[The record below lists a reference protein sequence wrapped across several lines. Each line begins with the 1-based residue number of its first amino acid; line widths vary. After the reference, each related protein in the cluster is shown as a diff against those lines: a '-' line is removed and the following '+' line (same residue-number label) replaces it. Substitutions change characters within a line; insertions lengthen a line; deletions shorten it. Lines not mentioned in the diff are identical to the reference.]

1 MQVLN
6 TKNQSSE
13 ARGNSDLKG
22 LTSKQHLFARVIL
35 VVTLANAAIF
45 YNIFRN
51 LQALTVTWQFTEV
64 AVLAT
69 AITLFVLTVNL
80 EFWWRYQRR
89 MDNLRFGVISD
100 LGGKRTKCD
109 A

>member
-80 EFWWRYQRR
+80 EFWWRYQR
-89 MDNLRFGVISD
+89 
-100 LGGKRTKCD
+100 K
-109 A
+109 

>member
-1 MQVLN
+1 M
-6 TKNQSSE
+6 
-13 ARGNSDLKG
+13 G

-51 LQALTVTWQFTEV
+51 LQVLTVPWQFAEF

-69 AITLFVLTVNL
+69 AVTLFALTVNL

-89 MDNLRFGVISD
+89 TDNL
-100 LGGKRTKCD
+100 
-109 A
+109 